1 MQTNKIKDEKEKFKI
16 NTNETYKL
24 KAEEMSQSLRCLQC
38 NNHEDMTLD
47 LQYPRKNLTIGGQR
61 TEGSLGF
68 VDHQPIK
75 KKKKVSSI
83 FNKTPISEN

>member
-47 LQYPRKNLTIGGQR
+47 LQYPRKKLVWPCMTTTSLLEDRGQKDHWGLLT
-61 TEGSLGF
+61 TSLS
-68 VDHQPIK
+68 K
-75 KKKKVSSI
+75 KKKK
-83 FNKTPISEN
+83 